1 MADLGPWL
9 ITARSK
15 AHAEYLVRSRAE
27 QRGLHVERLE
37 ATGGENDMWQVTAT
51 VTEDETAGQAAQLGD
66 DTQVL
71 HFETHRF
78 PGR

>member
-15 AHAEYLVRSRAE
+15 EHAEYLVLSRAE
-27 QRGLHVERLE
+27 QRGLHVEHIE
-37 ATGGENDMWQVTAT
+37 ATGGDGDMWQVTAT
-51 VTEDETAGQAAQLGD
+51 VTEDAEAGQAARLGD

-71 HFETHRF
+71 HLDLHR
-78 PGR
+78 RQA